1 MFLHYLELAWRNTL
15 AAKGL
20 SALMVLAL
28 ALGIGA
34 CMTTLTVYHVLSG
47 DPIPHKSERLFN
59 VQLDA
64 SDMIGWKAGEEPN
77 FDLSRF
83 AEPLDGPT
91 AAALG
96 ALARTHGLSLAGP
109 VVEREGPLR
118 FNTLCL
124 FGPDGARVAR
134 WQKRHP
140 WYPERWASEGRHCFE
155 VVEHRGLTFTACIC
169 FDVHFVA
176 DDASASLQRSDVL
189 LYPSAWV
196 DEGDD
201 DARAPLLEG
210 LATRFELTVVNA
222 NWGVGVPAVP
232 GQGRSRIVSPS
243 GACFEASDAPWSA
256 AVATVDRR
264 GANGVVAE

>member
-1 MFLHYLELAWRNTL
+1 MAPLRIAALEIPHRFGRPDA
-15 AAKGL
+15 
-20 SALMVLAL
+20 VLRDLDVAL
-28 ALGIGA
+28 A
-34 CMTTLTVYHVLSG
+34 TLRAHADLVLLPECALTGYVSPRG
-47 DPIPHKSERLFN
+47 D
-59 VQLDA
+59 
-64 SDMIGWKAGEEPN
+64 

-91 AAALG
+91 ATALG

-109 VVEREGPLR
+109 VVEREGALR

-176 DDASASLQRSDVL
+176 DDASTSLQRADVL

-243 GACFEASDAPWSA
+243 GAGFEASDAPWSA